1 MAHDIITVDTETT
14 GLKWEEG
21 HRVIEIGCVRLL
33 SDGSLGDQ
41 WQCYLNP
48 ERSIPDESYHIH
60 GLSED
65 DLRDKPLFAAIAD
78 DFLSFIGDARLV
90 MHNASF
96 DLGFLN
102 HELTMIGKDE
112 LKRER
117 VVDSLQKARAR
128 YPGERATLDALCRRF
143 NISIQHRSVHGA
155 LKDAELLARVYA
167 HMEGYG
173 SVSLGLNFGEEEKNS
188 QLSSL
193 ASSVV
198 SVKDVRQSSLPVHD
212 LSDAQLEEHDKMVER
227 MAQLSKGEI
236 VWKS

>member
-21 HRVIEIGCVRLL
+21 HRVIEIGCVCLL
-33 SDGSLGDQ
+33 SDGSLGKR

-48 ERSIPDESYHIH
+48 ERSIPDESYRIH

-65 DLRDKPLFAAIAD
+65 DLRDKPFFADIAD

-102 HELTMIGKDE
+102 HELRMIGKDA
-112 LKRER
+112 LQGKR
-117 VVDSLQKARAR
+117 VVDSLKKARVR

-173 SVSLGLNFGEEEKNS
+173 SVSLGLNFGEEGQKAS
-188 QLSSL
+188 QS
-193 ASSVV
+193 SSVA
-198 SVKDVRQSSLPVHD
+198 SVDETSKGSLPIRE
-212 LSDAQLEEHDKMVER
+212 LSDGQLEEHEKMVER

>member
-21 HRVIEIGCVRLL
+21 HRVIEIGCVQLV
-33 SDGSLGDQ
+33 SDGSLGRR

-48 ERSIPDESYHIH
+48 ERSIPDESYRIH

-65 DLRDKPLFAAIAD
+65 DLRDKPFFADIAD

-102 HELTMIGKDE
+102 HELRMIGKDA
-112 LKRER
+112 LQGMR
-117 VVDSLQKARAR
+117 VVDSLKKARVR

-167 HMEGYG
+167 EMEGYG
-173 SVSLGLNFGEEEKNS
+173 SVSLGLNFGEQVQKNS
-188 QLSSL
+188 QS
-193 ASSVV
+193 SSVL
-198 SVKDVRQSSLPVHD
+198 SVEKTSQGSLPIHD
-212 LSDAQLEEHDKMVER
+212 LSDAQLEEHEKMTER